1 MNAAHAGGTTT
12 DRPPTDTSPSL
23 ACFSAW
29 APATPS
35 YQTSMRF
42 LCLSLGLFLLCGC
55 DRPKPMPESENAVTA
70 FALQH
75 FVDGDEISGAV
86 TAIVGPDG
94 LIAVEAFG
102 LADIAGKRSMG
113 KDSMFWIASMTKP
126 MTAIGVMML
135 VEEGKVKLDDPLEK
149 YVPEFKGIQVKTPQ
163 GLVAPKRLVTVK
175 DLLTHVS
182 GVDTGA
188 LTPAG
193 APIDT
198 IPLAEMA
205 AAYAK
210 KPLTG
215 EPGAKWS
222 YNNNAIN
229 LLGRIIEV
237 AGGKP
242 YAEFM
247 DERLFEPLGMENT
260 TFWPNPDQL
269 DVLAKP
275 YAKDKESGALVE
287 AKNTRFSEPLH
298 DPKRTPFP
306 AGGLYSCARD
316 LGQLYQ
322 MLLNEGQ
329 LGGKRYLKA
338 ATLKQMTTNQ
348 LGDLPKVSFAPG
360 MHMGLGFHVVGA
372 PQEVTESLS
381 AGTYGHGGAFGTQAW
396 IDPVKKRAYVLLIQ
410 RTDLKN
416 SDQSEIRR
424 EFQKAAKE
432 AYAR

>member
-1 MNAAHAGGTTT
+1 
-12 DRPPTDTSPSL
+12 
-23 ACFSAW
+23 
-29 APATPS
+29 
-35 YQTSMRF
+35 
-42 LCLSLGLFLLCGC
+42 
-55 DRPKPMPESENAVTA
+55 MPDNENAVTA

-75 FVDGDEISGAV
+75 FVDNDQISGAV
-86 TAIVGPDG
+86 TAVVGPDG

-126 MTAIGVMML
+126 MTAMAVMML

-149 YVPEFKGIQVKTPQ
+149 FVPEFKGIQLKTAQ
-163 GLVAPKRLVTVK
+163 GLAAPQRHVTVK

-182 GVDTGA
+182 GIDTTPA
-188 LTPAG
+188 TPAG

-198 IPLAEMA
+198 IPLAEMCA
-205 AAYAK
+205 SYAG
-210 KPLTG
+210 KPLVS
-215 EPGAKWS
+215 EPGAKWA

-237 AGGKP
+237 ASGKS
-242 YAEFM
+242 YADFM
-247 DERLFEPLGMENT
+247 QERLFDPLGMENT
-260 TFWPNPDQL
+260 TFWPTPDHM

-275 YAKDKESGALVE
+275 YSKDKESGALVE
-287 AKNTRFSEPLH
+287 ATNSRFSTPLH

-322 MLLNEGQ
+322 MLLNEGE
-329 LGGKRYLKA
+329 LDGKRFLKA
-338 ATLKQMTTNQ
+338 ATLKQMTSNQ
-348 LGDLPKVSFAPG
+348 LGDLKGVSFAPG
-360 MHMGLGFHVVGA
+360 MRMGLGFHVVGE
-372 PQEVTESLS
+372 PQEVTEHLS
-381 AGTYGHGGAFGTQAW
+381 PGTYGHGGAFGTQAW

-416 SDQSEIRR
+416 SDGSDIRR
-424 EFQKAAKE
+424 EFQKAASE

>member
-1 MNAAHAGGTTT
+1 M
-12 DRPPTDTSPSL
+12 RLSSL
-23 ACFSAW
+23 A
-29 APATPS
+29 
-35 YQTSMRF
+35 
-42 LCLSLGLFLLCGC
+42 LGLLLLTGC
-55 DRPKPMPESENAVTA
+55 DGDKPMPDNENAVTA

-75 FVDGDEISGAV
+75 FVDNDEISGAV
-86 TAIVGPDG
+86 TVVVGPDG
-94 LIAVEAFG
+94 IIALEAFG
-102 LADIAGKRSMG
+102 LADVAKKRSMG

-126 MTAIGVMML
+126 MTAMAVMML

-149 YVPEFKGIQVKTPQ
+149 YVPEFKGIQVKTEQ
-163 GLVAPKRLVTVK
+163 GLVAATRLVTVK
-175 DLLTHVS
+175 DLLTHSS
-182 GVDTGA
+182 GIDTGA
-188 LTPAG
+188 VTPPG

-198 IPLAEMA
+198 LPLATMA

-210 KPLTG
+210 KPLTDQ
-215 EPGAKWS
+215 PGAKWS

-242 YAEFM
+242 YADFM
-247 DERLFEPLGMENT
+247 EERLFEPLGMDNT
-260 TFWPNPDQL
+260 TFWPSPDHM
-269 DVLAKP
+269 DVAAKP
-275 YAKDKESGALVE
+275 YSKNKETGALVE

-306 AGGLYSCARD
+306 AGGLYSCAKD
-316 LGQLYQ
+316 LGKIYQ
-322 MLLNEGQ
+322 MLLNDGQ
-329 LGGKRYLKA
+329 LNGKRYLKA
-338 ATLKQMTTNQ
+338 STLKQMTTNQ

-360 MHMGLGFHVVGA
+360 MQMGLGFHLVA
-372 PQEVTESLS
+372 QPQEVTESLS
-381 AGTYGHGGAFGTQAW
+381 VGSFGHGGAFGTQAW

-432 AYAR
+432 AYAK

>member
-1 MNAAHAGGTTT
+1 MP
-12 DRPPTDTSPSL
+12 R
-23 ACFSAW
+23 
-29 APATPS
+29 
-35 YQTSMRF
+35 
-42 LCLSLGLFLLCGC
+42 LSFVLGLVLLTGC
-55 DRPKPMPESENAVTA
+55 DRDKPMPDNENAVTA

-75 FVDGDEISGAV
+75 FVDNDEISGAV
-86 TAIVGPDG
+86 TVVVGPDG
-94 LIAVEAFG
+94 IIAVEAFG
-102 LADIAGKRSMG
+102 LADVAKKRSMG

-126 MTAIGVMML
+126 MTAMAVMML

-149 YVPEFKGIQVKTPQ
+149 YVPEFKGIQVKTEQ
-163 GLVAPKRLVTVK
+163 GLVAATRLVTVK
-175 DLLTHVS
+175 DLLTHSS

-188 LTPAG
+188 VTPAG

-198 IPLAEMA
+198 LPLATMA

-210 KPLTG
+210 KPLTDQ
-215 EPGAKWS
+215 PGTKWS

-237 AGGKP
+237 ASGKP
-242 YAEFM
+242 YADFM
-247 DERLFEPLGMENT
+247 EERLFEPLGMDNT
-260 TFWPNPDQL
+260 TFWPSPDHM
-269 DVLAKP
+269 DVAAKP
-275 YAKDKESGALVE
+275 YSKNKETGALVE

-306 AGGLYSCARD
+306 AGGLYSCAKD
-316 LGQLYQ
+316 LGKIYQ

-329 LGGKRYLKA
+329 LNGKRFLKA
-338 ATLKQMTTNQ
+338 STLKQMTTNQ

-360 MHMGLGFHVVGA
+360 MQMGLGFHLVA
-372 PQEVTESLS
+372 QPQEVTESLS
-381 AGTYGHGGAFGTQAW
+381 VGSFGHGGAFGTQAW

-432 AYAR
+432 AYAK